1 MSDMVNKDDAT
12 DSATDMS
19 THGASA
25 KSGSAA
31 GEAEMPPQS
40 AAEAGPATASE
51 PGVPAESASVAADS
65 AVVVRPVTKSQPAA
79 ESEPAVV
86 AAAAKPAVAAADPA
100 VQANSASDVDPVAG
114 AEPGAERKGFH
125 RLITRP
131 QFGRRTRIASGA
143 AAALLL
149 VASLGSTGYLFFQ
162 NKKHEDLLSAQ
173 EQARAAAC
181 RYAPVLADYDAKHL
195 DGYVSAVLDGATGDW
210 RKQFDSTSKELRD
223 VLAQGEVVSKV
234 NEVQCAIRGGDT
246 NSAEAIVVIG
256 QTITSL
262 GTKGKPAPGQ
272 LSMVMRLERS
282 GDRWLVNK
290 VDAPLAPRPQQ

>member
-1 MSDMVNKDDAT
+1 MSDMVNKDERADAT
-12 DSATDMS
+12 DPAIDKS

-25 KSGSAA
+25 ESSSAA
-31 GEAEMPPQS
+31 GEAEMSPQS
-40 AAEAGPATASE
+40 AAESE
-51 PGVPAESASVAADS
+51 PVE
-65 AVVVRPVTKSQPAA
+65 
-79 ESEPAVV
+79 V
-86 AAAAKPAVAAADPA
+86 AAAAKPAVAVVDSAAADPA
-100 VQANSASDVDPVAG
+100 VQADTAPEVDPATG
-114 AEPGAERKGFH
+114 TEPIAERKGFR

-131 QFGRRTRIASGA
+131 SFSRRTRIASGA

-246 NSAEAIVVIG
+246 DSAEAIVVIG